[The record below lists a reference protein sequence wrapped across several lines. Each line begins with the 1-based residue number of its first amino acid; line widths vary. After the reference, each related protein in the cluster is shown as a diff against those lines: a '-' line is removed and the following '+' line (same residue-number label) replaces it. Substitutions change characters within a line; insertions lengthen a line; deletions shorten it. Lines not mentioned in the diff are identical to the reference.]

1 MKGFFRHFI
10 QGLVVLV
17 PGSLTIFILYKAFG
31 WVRGLFSNLD
41 VLVHPYAD
49 PFIVLLLLVAAVFL
63 VGFFASNVITRFF
76 IEEAGKL
83 IEKIP
88 FVKHIYSPVKDFTS
102 AFIGNKKRF
111 DRPVLVQTNLQ
122 SNIRE
127 IGFVTNDDLNDFGI
141 GKEFVAVYLPMSYAI
156 SGRLLIVPR
165 DSVKPL
171 DIPAAEAMKFIVSGG
186 VSEVDE

>member
-1 MKGFFRHFI
+1 MKSFFRHFI

-111 DRPVLVQTNLQ
+111 DRPVLVQTNVQ

-156 SGRLLIVPR
+156 SGRLLIVPL